1 MVLMQ
6 IKIFWQPECL
16 KCPKIKELGEILK
29 KEGYEVQ
36 LFNVKEV
43 EGMAESIYYDVLS
56 TPSVVVVE
64 NGEQKASWL
73 DEVPAVESIKGLI

>member
-1 MVLMQ
+1 ME
-6 IKIFWQPECL
+6 IKIFWQPECP
-16 KCPKIKELGEILK
+16 KCPQVEELGKEL
-29 KEGYEVQ
+29 KEKGYHVE

-43 EGMAESIYYDVLS
+43 DGMAESVFYDVLS

-73 DEVPAVESIKGLI
+73 GEVPTVESIKGLI